1 MQPLFSKRRRLAVAM
16 LLAAL
21 GATAAAAPQTFVL
34 VPEATHVHWEL
45 RHFGTSTSRGRFD
58 AVAGSVTLDREAHT
72 ASASITIDTG
82 SISTGMRLFD
92 GIVRGEQILDAAANP
107 QAYFIAS
114 RATFDGER
122 LATLTGE
129 FTLRGISRPL
139 TLRALQFGC
148 RTDTGTFPPAAS
160 APAAPREVCG
170 GDFEGEFQRSDFGIT
185 HSLPFVGDAV
195 RLVVQVEGVRR

>member
-1 MQPLFSKRRRLAVAM
+1 MQPLFFKRRRLAVAM
-16 LLAAL
+16 LLTAL
-21 GATAAAAPQTFVL
+21 SATAAAAPQTFVL

-148 RTDTGTFPPAAS
+148 RTDTGTVPPAAS
-160 APAAPREVCG
+160 APAAPHEVCG